1 MIEVI
6 SSSHSFFCVTK
17 LVFSR
22 HILTYTKSRDNTLTE
37 RRKRTTDSFSPKNLN
52 SLDMSNVILNY
63 IDAQKRKIW
72 DQDLSRKEFL

>member
-1 MIEVI
+1 MAFYLLHNYMDFI
-6 SSSHSFFCVTK
+6 
-17 LVFSR
+17 
-22 HILTYTKSRDNTLTE
+22 
-37 RRKRTTDSFSPKNLN
+37 

>member
-6 SSSHSFFCVTK
+6 SSSHSFLCHKTC
-17 LVFSR
+17 FSR

>member
-22 HILTYTKSRDNTLTE
+22 HILTYTKSRDNTLTVLVL
-37 RRKRTTDSFSPKNLN
+37 KNLN